1 MSWDFEKH
9 YINGEWT
16 PSEDDA
22 WIEVE
27 NPATLERFARIPD
40 GTPADADRAVA
51 AAKAALEGW
60 RTTPLA
66 ERIRLMKAMLAN
78 FEALHDEIIPLEV
91 AELGAPVGFTT
102 RTHCEYQ

>member
-40 GTPADADRAVA
+40 GTPAPLRPQRPRS
-51 AAKAALEGW
+51 KA
-60 RTTPLA
+60 
-66 ERIRLMKAMLAN
+66 
-78 FEALHDEIIPLEV
+78 
-91 AELGAPVGFTT
+91 GARRPS
-102 RTHCEYQ
+102 QNASA

>member
-27 NPATLERFARIPD
+27 NPWSFYDGNAFWHIAYAGSLTRINHVFP
-40 GTPADADRAVA
+40 
-51 AAKAALEGW
+51 
-60 RTTPLA
+60 
-66 ERIRLMKAMLAN
+66 
-78 FEALHDEIIPLEV
+78 
-91 AELGAPVGFTT
+91 
-102 RTHCEYQ
+102 YS

>member
-27 NPATLERFARIPD
+27 NPAPLRPQRPRSKAGARRPSQN
-40 GTPADADRAVA
+40 ASA
-51 AAKAALEGW
+51 
-60 RTTPLA
+60 
-66 ERIRLMKAMLAN
+66 
-78 FEALHDEIIPLEV
+78 
-91 AELGAPVGFTT
+91 
-102 RTHCEYQ
+102 